1 MSVLNRLILSVLL
14 GATLALPAVAASSL
28 ASTSSEGSSAS
39 VGSLSDSI
47 QGSSNSSSG
56 TKVAEGPYR
65 VIEVAALPDGGTGR
79 TRVTLAAVQG
89 AQTFVLL
96 LPAAA
101 ATQAQLAAG
110 DIVQVRERGYGLQF
124 ARADAREPF
133 FLVLDDASWR
143 ELKSRPVAL

>member
-1 MSVLNRLILSVLL
+1 MSFSNRLILSSLL
-14 GATLALPAVAASSL
+14 TLAAALPVQAASSL

-39 VGSLSDSI
+39 VGSLSDSV

-65 VIEVAALPDGGTGR
+65 VIDLVREPEGAGR

-89 AQTFVLL
+89 TQTFVLL
-96 LPAAA
+96 LPAPAA
-101 ATQAQLAAG
+101 AQAQLAAG

-124 ARADAREPF
+124 ARAEAREPF
-133 FLVLDDASWR
+133 FLVLDDARWR
-143 ELKSRPVAL
+143 ELQSRPVTL

>member
-1 MSVLNRLILSVLL
+1 MSVLKRLMLS
-14 GATLALPAVAASSL
+14 ATLSATMVLPVLAASSL

-47 QGSSNSSSG
+47 QGSSNSSAG

-65 VIEVAALPDGGTGR
+65 VIDVAMAPDAAGR
-79 TRVTLAAVQG
+79 MQVRLAAVRG
-89 AQTFVLL
+89 EQTFVLL
-96 LPAAA
+96 LPETTAA
-101 ATQAQLAAG
+101 QAQLAAG

-133 FLVLDDASWR
+133 FLVLEDARWR
-143 ELKSRPVAL
+143 ELQSRPVTL